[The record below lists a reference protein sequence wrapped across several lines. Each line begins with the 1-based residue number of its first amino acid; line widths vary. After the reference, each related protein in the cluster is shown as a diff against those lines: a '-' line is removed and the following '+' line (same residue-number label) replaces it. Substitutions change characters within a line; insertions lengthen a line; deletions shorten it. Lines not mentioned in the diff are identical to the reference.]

1 MFEVLG
7 KLTNR
12 LGNSCCIVVALLCA
26 CLAFT
31 CGCQEDIDYE
41 DYLRASVMSGDCPGY
56 VAYTFELGHED
67 WSCFGW
73 ADVESSRPMEVKTVF
88 RICSM
93 TKSFVGALAAVLS
106 DSGKIDLDEQI
117 SHTFP
122 EFSGEKSSITLRQ
135 CLSMTAGFPALS
147 PSMTQKGLN
156 AQDPVDIAL
165 EMAALPLK
173 APPGTKFIYSNPSY
187 EIAAAVIE
195 RKTGRKLEELLD
207 EVFFRPLGMTDTTF
221 HPSAELLA
229 RTATLY
235 QMHDTGGCSRVE
247 SKLVR
252 PPFEGAD
259 SHVSASG
266 GLFSTPLD
274 MMEFYQMLN
283 CRGLAEDG
291 RRVMT
296 EGAIEL
302 ISTKQTP
309 PNVEEWYSF
318 GFCKIGDGWIGH
330 GGAHG
335 TVAEFL
341 PSESCVRMIFTQTC
355 GKQAQ
360 LFLRKWR
367 KSTAEEYDE
376 VTWTGARFFED
387 QDDE

>member
-1 MFEVLG
+1 MMSCNMANRVIIMLLG
-7 KLTNR
+7 
-12 LGNSCCIVVALLCA
+12 G
-26 CLAFT
+26 CLAFV
-31 CGCQEDIDYE
+31 CGCQDGDAYDED
-41 DYLRASVMSGDCPGY
+41 LRETVMSGDCPGY
-56 VAYTFELGHED
+56 VMYTFELGHED

-73 ADVESSRPMEVKTVF
+73 ADVETSRPMEVKTVF

-106 DSGKIDLDEQI
+106 DSGEIDLDDQI

-135 CLSMTAGFPALS
+135 CLTMTAGFPELS
-147 PSMTQKGLN
+147 PSMAEKGLN
-156 AQDPVDIAL
+156 AQDSVDVAL

-195 RKTGRKLEELLD
+195 RKTGRKLEELLE
-207 EVFFRPLGMTDTTF
+207 EVFFRPLGMNDTTF
-221 HPSAELLA
+221 RPSAELLA
-229 RTATLY
+229 RSANVY
-235 QMHDTGGCSRVE
+235 KMHDAGGCSRV
-247 SKLVR
+247 KGRLLR
-252 PPFEGAD
+252 PPYEGAD

-283 CRGLAEDG
+283 CKGLSEDG
-291 RRVMT
+291 RQVMS
-296 EGAIEL
+296 EGAIKL

-309 PNVEEWYSF
+309 PNVNEWYSF
-318 GFCKIGDGWIGH
+318 GFCKTGEWIGH
-330 GGAHG
+330 GGAYG
-335 TVAEFL
+335 TVAEYD
-341 PSESCVRMIFTQTC
+341 PSESCVRMIFTQTY
-355 GKQAQ
+355 GKPAQ